1 MASASDCDSLFG
13 FLNLVI
19 RGILRREQSLAGVVI
34 FSVVRSVCL
43 CAEWTS
49 PGAGG
54 AKVSSCEFDRLLAV
68 FSSLVIL

>member
-1 MASASDCDSLFG
+1 M
-13 FLNLVI
+13 
-19 RGILRREQSLAGVVI
+19 AGVLI

-68 FSSLVIL
+68 FSSLVILETHDENNKVLLLLCCLA